1 MTYTGSKNHYLGKS
15 RQVLELSDVS
25 KLHSLLAEQR
35 AELMTLSIGYGKK
48 RMTPVGK
55 VRKKKDTRAIR
66 NTRKNI
72 ARILT
77 RLSQLR
83 QQERMKK

>member
-1 MTYTGSKNHYLGKS
+1 MGTHYLAKS
-15 RQVLELSDVS
+15 RQVLELNDVD

-35 AELMTLSIGYGKK
+35 AELARMNMCFGAKRGTQFSSKK
-48 RMTPVGK
+48 PLTNKM
-55 VRKKKDTRAIR
+55 AIR

-77 RLSQLR
+77 RLSQLK
-83 QQERMKK
+83 QKERLAK

>member
-1 MTYTGSKNHYLGKS
+1 MGSHYLAKS
-15 RQVLELSDVS
+15 RAVLQLDDVD
-25 KLHSLLAEQR
+25 KLYSLLAEQR
-35 AELMTLSIGYGKK
+35 AELKKLSVGFGRK
-48 RMTPVGK
+48 RMSRVAGKAPVK
-55 VRKKKDTRAIR
+55 NKMAIR

-83 QQERMKK
+83 QKEMLAK